1 MSFTM
6 MVTKEAAG
14 MAPFTVPPGSTPMGQ
29 PNGATPKQAQGLQDS
44 TKTGTK
50 YPAAVAS

>member
-29 PNGATPKQAQGLQDS
+29 AKGADQEQAKGHQDS